1 VLRLFRHYVPATLVG
16 AIAADSAVVGFAVWA
31 AVNLGFW
38 PGVGQIWLKALVM
51 AGGSVF
57 ILHLADLYRVW
68 PHVGRRELVARL
80 VPAVLAAAVLT
91 AALGFAVP
99 AFRFGRAAFAVIFG
113 LTIVGVLGWRL
124 AWSAVRQTQ
133 RLRRRVLVLG
143 LGAAKQLADLQDTGS
158 QPFSVLGFLDDA
170 PDAADHIPA
179 SFLLLGKSRDLL
191 SLVDELQPDLVLV
204 ALTDMRR
211 AFPAEDLLECRLRGL
226 TVEDWPTFYEKQTG
240 KVLVTNLRPSWLIFS
255 DGFVKTHFTE
265 AVKRFADL
273 VLATI
278 GLALMLPLM
287 ALIAI
292 AITLDS
298 RGPVLFRQRR
308 VGQNGRIFVLNKF
321 RSMTLDAEQAG
332 AVWAARNDPRVTRV
346 GRWLRLARLDELP
359 QFFNVMIGD
368 MSFVGPRPERPEFV
382 RALQQ
387 QIPFYMKRH
396 AVKPGI
402 TGWAQV
408 RHRYAASLE
417 DSLEKVQYDLYY
429 IKNLSL
435 LLDLLIIIS
444 TVQVV
449 LFARGS
455 R

>member
-1 VLRLFRHYVPATLVG
+1 MLLG
-16 AIAADSAVVGFAVWA
+16 AIGADTCVVIGSVWIAVA
-31 AVNLGFW
+31 LGFW
-38 PGVGQIWLKALVM
+38 AGEGDLWPKTLGM
-51 AGGSVF
+51 AAASVF
-57 ILHLADLYRVW
+57 VLYVADLYQIWR
-68 PHVGRRELVARL
+68 HVGRRELVARL
-80 VPAVLAAAVLT
+80 VPAAVAAAVLT
-91 AALGFAVP
+91 AALGFAFP
-99 AFRFGRAAFAVIFG
+99 AFRLGRAAFAVTLGFTFAG
-113 LTIVGVLGWRL
+113 LLGWRL
-124 AWSAVRQTQ
+124 AWIGVSQTD
-133 RLRRRVLVLG
+133 RLRRQVLVLG
-143 LGAAKQLADLQDTGS
+143 LGAAKQLADLQYTGS
-158 QPFSVLGFLDDA
+158 QPFTVLGFLDDA
-170 PDAADHIPA
+170 PDATDHMPA
-179 SFLLLGKSRDLL
+179 RFRLLGKSRDLL
-191 SLVDELQPDLVLV
+191 SVVDELQPDLILV
-204 ALTDMRR
+204 AMTDMRQ

-226 TVEDWPTFYEKQTG
+226 AVEDWPTFYEKQTG

-273 VLATI
+273 VLASI
-278 GLALMLPLM
+278 GVLVTLPLM
-287 ALIAI
+287 AIIAI
-292 AITLDS
+292 AIKLDS

-321 RSMTLDAEQAG
+321 RSMTVDAEQSG
-332 AVWAARNDPRVTRV
+332 AVWARANDPRITRV
-346 GRWLRLARLDELP
+346 GRWLRLLRLDELP
-359 QFFNVMIGD
+359 QFFNVVLGD

-387 QIPFYMKRH
+387 KIPYYMKRH

-408 RHRYAASLE
+408 RYQYAASFE

-444 TVQVV
+444 TIQVV

>member
-1 VLRLFRHYVPATLVG
+1 VLRLFRHYVPAMLVG
-16 AIAADSAVVGFAVWA
+16 AIAADAAVVGIAVWA
-31 AVNLGFW
+31 AVSLGFW
-38 PGVGQIWLKALVM
+38 PGIGQLWLKALVI
-51 AGGSVF
+51 AAGSVF
-57 ILHLADLYRVW
+57 ILHLADLYQVW
-68 PHVGRRELVARL
+68 RHVGRWDLVARL
-80 VPAVLAAAVLT
+80 VSAVLATAVLT

-99 AFRFGRAAFAVIFG
+99 PFRFGRGAFAVIFG
-113 LTIVGVLGWRL
+113 LTIVGLLGWRL
-124 AWSAVRQTQ
+124 VWTAVTQTQ
-133 RLRRRVLVLG
+133 QLRRVLVLG
-143 LGAAKQLADLQDTGS
+143 LGAAKQLADLQQTGS
-158 QPFSVLGFLDDA
+158 QPFSLLGFLDDA
-170 PDAADHIPA
+170 PDAADHIPNR
-179 SFLLLGKSRDLL
+179 FQLLGKSRDLL
-191 SLVDELQPDLVLV
+191 SLVDELHPDLVLV

-211 AFPAEDLLECRLRGL
+211 AFPAEDLLDCRLRGL
-226 TVEDWPTFYEKQTG
+226 AVEDWPTFYEKQTG

-255 DGFVKTHFTE
+255 DGFVKTHLTQ

-278 GLALMLPLM
+278 GLVLTLPLM
-287 ALIAI
+287 ALIAV
-292 AITLDS
+292 AIKLDS
-298 RGPVLFRQRR
+298 CGPVLFRQRR

-321 RSMTLDAEQAG
+321 RSMAIDAEQAG
-332 AVWAARNDPRVTRV
+332 AVWAVRNDPRVTRV
-346 GRWLRLARLDELP
+346 GRWLRLTRLDELP
-359 QFFNVMIGD
+359 QFFNVLIGH

-387 QIPFYMKRH
+387 QIPFYMSRH

-402 TGWAQV
+402 TGWAQI
-408 RHRYAASLE
+408 RYRYAASLE

-449 LFARGS
+449 MFARGS

>member
-16 AIAADSAVVGFAVWA
+16 AVGADAAVVGLSVWA
-31 AVNLGFW
+31 AVSLGFW
-38 PGVGQIWLKALVM
+38 PGVGQVWLKAIVI
-51 AGGSVF
+51 AAGSVF
-57 ILHLADLYRVW
+57 ILHLANVYQVLQ
-68 PHVGRRELVARL
+68 HGSRRDLVARL
-80 VPAVLAAAVLT
+80 MPAVFAAAVVT
-91 AALGFAVP
+91 AAVGFMIP

-113 LTIVGVLGWRL
+113 LTILGLLAWRL
-124 AWSAVRQTQ
+124 AWMAVSHTE

-143 LGAAKQLADLQDTGS
+143 LGAAKQLADMQDTGS
-158 QPFSVLGFLDDA
+158 QPFSILGFLDDA
-170 PDAADHIPA
+170 PDAADHVGGRFP
-179 SFLLLGKSRDLL
+179 LLGKSHDLL
-191 SLVDELQPDLVLV
+191 SLVEELQPDLILV

-211 AFPAEDLLECRLRGL
+211 AFPADDLLECRLRGL
-226 TVEDWPTFYEKQTG
+226 VVEDWPTFYEKQTG

-255 DGFVKTHFTE
+255 DGFVKTHFTQ
-265 AVKRFADL
+265 ATKRFAD
-273 VLATI
+273 VTLAAL
-278 GLALMLPLM
+278 GLALTLPFM
-287 ALIAI
+287 ALIAV
-292 AITLDS
+292 AIKLDS

-321 RSMTLDAEQAG
+321 RSMTVDAEKAG
-332 AVWAARNDPRVTRV
+332 AVWATRNDPRVTRV
-346 GRWLRLARLDELP
+346 GRWLRLTRLDEVP
-359 QFFNVMIGD
+359 QFFNVLIGH

-387 QIPFYMKRH
+387 QIPFYMTRH

-402 TGWAQV
+402 TGWAQI
-408 RHRYAASLE
+408 RYRYAASFE

>member
-16 AIAADSAVVGFAVWA
+16 AVAADAAVVGIAVWV
-31 AVNLGFW
+31 AVSLGFW
-38 PGVGQIWLKALVM
+38 PGVGQLWLKAAVI
-51 AGGSVF
+51 AAGSVF
-57 ILHLADLYRVW
+57 ILHLANVYQVW
-68 PHVGRRELVARL
+68 RQVGRRDLIARL
-80 VPAVLAAAVLT
+80 VPAVLAAAVVT
-91 AALGFAVP
+91 AALGFAIP
-99 AFRFGRAAFAVIFG
+99 PFRFGRAAFAVIFG
-113 LTIVGVLGWRL
+113 LTMIGALGWRL
-124 AWSAVRQTQ
+124 AWMAVSQAE

-170 PDAADHIPA
+170 PDAADHIGA
-179 SFLLLGKSRDLL
+179 SFQLLGKSRDLL

-226 TVEDWPTFYEKQTG
+226 AVEDWPTFYEKQTG

-255 DGFVKTHFTE
+255 DGFVKTHFTQ
-265 AVKRFADL
+265 AMKRFAD
-273 VLATI
+273 VALAAI
-278 GLALMLPLM
+278 GLAVTLPFM
-287 ALIAI
+287 IPIAI
-292 AITLDS
+292 AIKLDS
-298 RGPVLFRQRR
+298 RGPALFRQRR

-321 RSMTLDAEQAG
+321 RSMTVDAEKAG

-346 GRWLRLARLDELP
+346 GRWLRLTRLDELP
-359 QFFNVMIGD
+359 QFFNVLIGD

-387 QIPFYMKRH
+387 QIPFYMTRH

-402 TGWAQV
+402 TGWAQI
-408 RHRYAASLE
+408 RYRYAASLE